1 MKFKWTEETTA
12 KVISNSAIL
21 IIAIA
26 FYFIA
31 LNVGSIF
38 SAIGRIFK
46 ILTPFIIGFVIAYLL
61 ARPVSFFETMLNKHF
76 LKKAKKQHTINRT
89 ISIVTTV
96 ILVLMLLALFMYSLI
111 PQLIDSVATLAKNM
125 DGYLKTLNSFL
136 NKISE
141 HLRLENG
148 IIEEIIGSSQELLKA
163 ITEYLATQLP
173 RVLDF
178 SLSLGSGISNFFIGF
193 IISIYMLS
201 GKERF
206 SAQIQ
211 KLFYSIF
218 PKRHVSRSIRI
229 FKFMDDTFGK
239 YISGQILDS
248 VILGIVCFIFMSI
261 FGMEYAL
268 LISLIITITN
278 FIPFI
283 GPIIGAVPSA
293 FILLMI
299 SPAKAFWFVVLIIV
313 LQQLDGNLLA
323 PRIVGKT
330 IGLSAFWVVFAI
342 VLGGGLF
349 GIPGVL
355 LGVPAFSVIYT
366 FVKKLVE
373 ATLATKGM
381 PTDTADYMELQ

>member
-1 MKFKWTEETTA
+1 MKINWSEETAT

-31 LNVGSIF
+31 LNLGVIFDAVGEIF
-38 SAIGRIFK
+38 R

-61 ARPVSFFETMLNKHF
+61 ARPVNILEAFLNKYLF
-76 LKKAKKQHTINRT
+76 RKARKQHSINRT
-89 ISIVTTV
+89 ISIITVV
-96 ILVLMLLALFMYSLI
+96 ILVLLLLALFMYSLI
-111 PQLIDSVATLAKNM
+111 PQIIDSITTLAKNM
-125 DGYLKTLNSFL
+125 DGYIKTLNLFI
-136 NKISE
+136 NKISAS
-141 HLRLENG
+141 LKLESG
-148 IIEEIIGSSQELLKA
+148 LIREIIGSSQELFLKLS
-163 ITEYLATQLP
+163 EYIANQLP
-173 RVLDF
+173 RVLDL
-178 SLSLGSGISNFFIGF
+178 SVSLGSGISNFFIGF

-206 SAQIQ
+206 CAQLQ
-211 KLFYSIF
+211 KLLYSIF
-218 PKRHVSRSIRI
+218 PKKLVSRSIDICRYTNN
-229 FKFMDDTFGK
+229 TFGK
-239 YISGQILDS
+239 YLSGQILDS
-248 VILGIVCFIFMSI
+248 IILGLLCFILMSL

-293 FILLMI
+293 FLLLMI
-299 SPAKAFWFVVLIIV
+299 SPVKALWFVVLIIV
-313 LQQLDGNLLA
+313 LQQIDGNLLA

-342 VLGGGLF
+342 ILGGGLF

-355 LGVPAFSVIYT
+355 LGVPAFSVIYA

-373 ATLATKGM
+373 GTLATKGM
-381 PTDTADYMELQ
+381 PSKTSDYMKSE